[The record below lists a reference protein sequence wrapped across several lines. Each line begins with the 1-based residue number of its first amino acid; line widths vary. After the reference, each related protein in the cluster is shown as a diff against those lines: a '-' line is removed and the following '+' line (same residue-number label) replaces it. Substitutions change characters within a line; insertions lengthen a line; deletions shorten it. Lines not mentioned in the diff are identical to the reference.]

1 MLIANILKE
10 KGHGCERAGRH
21 ETVAGAVR
29 ILAERDIGAIVITE
43 ADGAIAGMF
52 SERDLVHTLSRDG
65 GEALRRELGTVMTS
79 PVVTCRPD
87 DTVDHVLAIMTQKRI
102 RHAPVVADRE
112 LTGMI
117 SIRDLV
123 RARLG
128 EKEIEAAVLLDISRR
143 HG

>member
-1 MLIANILKE
+1 MLIANILKQ
-10 KGHGCERAGRH
+10 KGHGCERADRR
-21 ETVAGAVR
+21 ETVANAVR
-29 ILAERDIGAIVITE
+29 TLAQRDIGAIVVTDD
-43 ADGAIAGMF
+43 DGGIAGIF
-52 SERDLVHTLSRDG
+52 SERDLVRALSRDG
-65 GEALRRELGTVMTS
+65 GQALGAALSTVMTS

-87 DTVDHVLAIMTQKRI
+87 DTLDHVLAIMTQKRI
-102 RHAPVVADRE
+102 RHAPVVAGDQIA
-112 LTGMI
+112 GMV